1 MWGLHLSV
9 CNLKFDSL
17 SKGLIVAT
25 KQNVEKEEAVVLLR
39 PENANKKYEALFLE
53 IDSGQ
58 IKLPMF
64 QREFVWDKEQ
74 SAKLI
79 DSILKGYPI
88 GTFIFWKTKEA
99 LRSVKNIGNHKLPDT
114 PVGDYAQY
122 ILDGQQRI
130 TSLYAIRKGIRITKD
145 SKEIDYTDIYVN
157 LDYEPNNDEQIVTSQ
172 RDDNKAYVSVHD
184 LLTRKMGELFK
195 QVGPE
200 KADLVEDYKTK
211 LTTYDF
217 ATITIKDYPIDIA
230 CDVFSRINT
239 GGKPLTLFE
248 IMVAM
253 TYDETKNFDLA
264 LKYEELLN
272 GSDEVDKSLAKAKF
286 DTVPAATVLQAVAA
300 ITVDSIRAKDILKIR
315 REKFIG
321 NWDPMVSSMFT
332 AVDFIR
338 TKLHVPVSQLLPY
351 ASLLVPFTYFFYKN
365 NNRRPSEM
373 QGLLLKQF
381 FYWVGLNWRYSG
393 STETKIDEDLKKI
406 NLILKERKPKYPSDE
421 LTVSGDDIAATWFS
435 AGNANVKA
443 ILCMLAS
450 QKPRNLDDN
459 SDVILDNSNLKIASS
474 RNYHHFFPKA
484 FVNKHYPDGE
494 PNMVANITLI
504 DAASNNKIRAKAPSF
519 YIEEFK
525 NSNSKL
531 PSALK
536 SHFING
542 PKDFGIVDDD
552 YERFLEKRSELIAA
566 SLNEAL
572 NPEL

>member
-1 MWGLHLSV
+1 M
-9 CNLKFDSL
+9 
-17 SKGLIVAT
+17 AT
-25 KQNVEKEEAVVLLR
+25 RTKIEKEEPTVLLR
-39 PENANKKYEALFLE
+39 PENANKKYEALFIE

-88 GTFIFWKTKEA
+88 GTFILWKTKET
-99 LRSVKNIGNHKLPDT
+99 LRSVKDIGYHKLPDT
-114 PVGDYAQY
+114 PKGDYAQY

-145 SKEIDYTDIYVN
+145 KKEINYRDIYVN
-157 LDYEPNNDEQIVTSQ
+157 LDYDALNDEQIVTSQ
-172 RDDNKAYVSVHD
+172 QEPEKTYVSVHD
-184 LLTRKMGELFK
+184 LLTKKMGDLFK
-195 QVGPE
+195 QVKPDQTE
-200 KADLVEDYKTK
+200 LVEDYKTK

-239 GGKPLTLFE
+239 GGKPLTVFE

-253 TYDETKNFDLA
+253 TYDESKNFDLA

-272 GSDEVDKSLAKAKF
+272 GSDEVHKSLAKAKF
-286 DTVPAATVLQAVAA
+286 ETIPAVTVLQAVAA
-300 ITVDSIRAKDILKIR
+300 ITVGSIRAKDILKIR
-315 REKFIG
+315 REKFIA
-321 NWDPMVSSMFT
+321 NWNPMVSSMFT

-338 TKLHVPVSQLLPY
+338 TKLHVSVSQLLPY

-365 NNRRPSEM
+365 NNQRPTET
-373 QGLLLKQF
+373 QAKLLKQF

-393 STETKIDEDLKKI
+393 STETKIAEDLKKI
-406 NLILKERKPKYPSDE
+406 TLILKEKQPKYSSDE
-421 LTVSGDDIAATWFS
+421 LEVSAEDIAETGFS
-435 AGNANVKA
+435 AGNSNIKA
-443 ILCMLAS
+443 ILCLLAS
-450 QKPRNLDDN
+450 HKPRNLDDD

-484 FVNKHYPDGE
+484 YVNKHFKNLE
-494 PNMVANITLI
+494 PNLIANITLI

-519 YIEEFK
+519 YVEEFK
-525 NSNSKL
+525 GSNSKL
-531 PSALK
+531 ASSLK
-536 SHFING
+536 SHLIG
-542 PKDFGIVDDD
+542 RPKDYGIVDDD
-552 YERFLEKRSELIAA
+552 YERFIAKRSAAIASA
-566 SLNEAL
+566 LNEAL
-572 NPEL
+572 NPKFLTV

>member
-1 MWGLHLSV
+1 
-9 CNLKFDSL
+9 
-17 SKGLIVAT
+17 
-25 KQNVEKEEAVVLLR
+25 
-39 PENANKKYEALFLE
+39 
-53 IDSGQ
+53 
-58 IKLPMF
+58 MF

-88 GTFIFWKTKEA
+88 GTFILWKTKET
-99 LRSVKNIGNHKLPDT
+99 LRSVKDIGNHKLPDT
-114 PVGDYAQY
+114 PRGDYAQY

-145 SKEIDYTDIYVN
+145 KKEIDYRDIYVD
-157 LDYEPNNDEQIVTSQ
+157 LDYDPLSDEQIVTSH
-172 RDDNKAYVSVHD
+172 KEEGKVYVSVHD
-184 LLTRKMGELFK
+184 LLTSDALDFIDEIGKEKTRKFQK
-195 QVGPE
+195 
-200 KADLVEDYKTK
+200 YKTS

-264 LKYEELLN
+264 LKYDELIN

-286 DTVPAATVLQAVAA
+286 ETVPAATVLQAVAA

-315 REKFIG
+315 REKFIA
-321 NWDPMVSSMFT
+321 NWDPMVSSMFS

-365 NNRRPSEM
+365 SNKRPTEV
-373 QGLLLKQF
+373 QAKLLKQF

-393 STETKIDEDLKKI
+393 STETKIAEDLKKI
-406 NLILKERKPKYPSDE
+406 GLILKEKKPKYSSTE
-421 LTVSGDDIAATWFS
+421 LEVSADDIADTWFS
-435 AGNANVKA
+435 AGNSNVKA
-443 ILCMLAS
+443 ILCLLAA
-450 QKPRNLDDN
+450 QKPRNLDDD
-459 SDVILDNSNLKIASS
+459 SDVLLDNSNLKIASS

-484 FVNKHYPDGE
+484 YINKRFKDCE
-494 PNMVANITLI
+494 PNLVANITLI

-519 YIEEFK
+519 YVEEFK
-525 NSNSKL
+525 GSNSKL
-531 PSALK
+531 VASLK
-536 SHFING
+536 SHLIG
-542 PKDFGIVDDD
+542 SPKDFGIVEDD
-552 YERFLEKRSELIAA
+552 YERFIVKRSAAIATA
-566 SLNEAL
+566 LNNAL
-572 NPEL
+572 NPEICQHTDQLAK

>member
-1 MWGLHLSV
+1 MTSKNSV
-9 CNLKFDSL
+9 L
-17 SKGLIVAT
+17 
-25 KQNVEKEEAVVLLR
+25 KEEPQVLLR
-39 PENANKKYEALFLE
+39 PENSNKKYEALFIE

-88 GTFIFWKTKEA
+88 GTFILWKTKET
-99 LRSVKNIGNHKLPDT
+99 LRSIKDVGNHKLPDT
-114 PVGDYAQY
+114 PKGDYAQY

-145 SKEIDYTDIYVN
+145 KKEIDYRDIYVN
-157 LDYEPNNDEQIVTSQ
+157 LDYDSRNDEQIVTSQ
-172 RDDNKAYVSVHD
+172 KDSNKVYVSVHD
-184 LLTRKMGELFK
+184 LLTKKMGDLFK
-195 QVGPE
+195 KVGID

-239 GGKPLTLFE
+239 GGKPLTVFE

-264 LKYEELLN
+264 LKYDELLN
-272 GSDEVDKSLAKAKF
+272 GSDEINNSLTKAKF
-286 DTVPAATVLQAVAA
+286 ETIPAATVLQAVSA
-300 ITVDSIRAKDILKIR
+300 ITVGSIRAKDILKIR
-315 REKFIG
+315 REKFIA

-338 TKLHVPVSQLLPY
+338 TKLHVSVSQLLPY
-351 ASLLVPFTYFFYKN
+351 ASLLIPFTYFFYKN
-365 NNRRPSEM
+365 GNKRPTEVQST
-373 QGLLLKQF
+373 LLRQF
-381 FYWVGLNWRYSG
+381 FYWVGLNSRYSG
-393 STETKIDEDLKKI
+393 STETKIAEDLKKI
-406 NLILKERKPKYPSDE
+406 NAILKERNPTYPADE
-421 LTVSGDDIAATWFS
+421 LEVSAENIAETWFS
-435 AGNANVKA
+435 AGTSNVKT
-443 ILCMLAS
+443 ILCLFAS
-450 QKPRNLDDN
+450 HKPRNFDDN

-484 FVNKHYPDGE
+484 YINKHYKGHE
-494 PNMVANITLI
+494 PNLIANITLI

-519 YIEEFK
+519 YVDGFK
-525 NSNSKL
+525 KANSKL
-531 PSALK
+531 TSSLK
-536 SHFING
+536 SHLIG
-542 PKDFGIVDDD
+542 SPKDFGIVGDD
-552 YERFLEKRSELIAA
+552 YDRFILKRSAAIAA
-566 SLNEAL
+566 ALNEAL
-572 NPEL
+572 NP

>member
-1 MWGLHLSV
+1 M
-9 CNLKFDSL
+9 
-17 SKGLIVAT
+17 AT
-25 KQNVEKEEAVVLLR
+25 KKSATQEEPQVLLR

-88 GTFIFWKTKEA
+88 GTFILWKTREA
-99 LRSVKNIGNHKLPDT
+99 LRSVKDIGNHKLPDT
-114 PVGDYAQY
+114 PKGDYAQY

-145 SKEIDYTDIYVN
+145 KKEINYEDIYIN
-157 LDYEPNNDEQIVTSQ
+157 LDYDSSSDEQIVTSQ
-172 RDDNKAYVSVHD
+172 KEDGKTYVSVHN
-184 LLTRKMGELFK
+184 LLTSDALDFIEDIGKDKARKFQE
-195 QVGPE
+195 
-200 KADLVEDYKTK
+200 YKTS

-264 LKYEELLN
+264 LRYDVLLN
-272 GSDEVDKSLAKAKF
+272 GSDEEDRSLTKAKF
-286 DTVPAATVLQAVAA
+286 ETVPAATVLQAVAA
-300 ITVDSIRAKDILKIR
+300 ITADTIRAKDILKIR
-315 REKFIG
+315 REVFIK

-351 ASLLVPFTYFFYKN
+351 SSLLVPFTYFFYKN
-365 NNRRPSEM
+365 TNKRPTEV
-373 QGLLLKQF
+373 QAKLLRQF

-393 STETKIDEDLKKI
+393 STETKIAEDLKKI
-406 NLILKERKPKYPSDE
+406 NLILKEKMPKYSSDE
-421 LTVSGDDIAATWFS
+421 LKISADDIADTWFS
-435 AGNANVKA
+435 AGNSNVKA
-443 ILCMLAS
+443 VLCLLAA
-450 QKPRNLDDN
+450 QKPRNLDDD

-484 FVNKHYPDGE
+484 YVNKHFKDAE
-494 PNMVANITLI
+494 PNLVANIALI

-519 YIEEFK
+519 YVEEFRG
-525 NSNSKL
+525 SNSKL
-531 PSALK
+531 TASLK
-536 SHFING
+536 SHLIGN
-542 PKDFGIVDDD
+542 PRNFGIIDDD
-552 YERFLEKRSELIAA
+552 YERFIAERSAAIATA
-566 SLNEAL
+566 LNEAL
-572 NPEL
+572 NPDI

>member
-1 MWGLHLSV
+1 M
-9 CNLKFDSL
+9 
-17 SKGLIVAT
+17 VA
-25 KQNVEKEEAVVLLR
+25 KEKINSGEPAVLLR

-88 GTFIFWKTKEA
+88 GTFILWKTREA
-99 LRSVKNIGNHKLPDT
+99 LRSVKDIGNHTLPET
-114 PVGDYAQY
+114 PKGDYAQY

-130 TSLYAIRKGIRITKD
+130 TSLYAIRKGIRISKD
-145 SKEIDYTDIYVN
+145 GKEINYRDIYVN
-157 LDYEPNNDEQIVTSQ
+157 LDYDPLNDEQIVTSQ
-172 RDDNKAYVSVHD
+172 KEDDKVYVSVHE
-184 LLTRKMGELFK
+184 LLTRKMGELFR
-195 QVGPE
+195 QVGTD
-200 KADLVEDYKTK
+200 KADLVEEYKTK

-253 TYDETKNFDLA
+253 TYDEAKGFDLA
-264 LKYEELLN
+264 LKYDELLN
-272 GSDEVDKSLAKAKF
+272 GSDEVEKSLTKAKF
-286 DTVPAATVLQAVAA
+286 DTIPAATVLQAVAA
-300 ITVDSIRAKDILKIR
+300 ITTDSIRAKYILKIR
-315 REKFIG
+315 RDKFIA
-321 NWDPMVSSMFT
+321 NWEPMVSSMFT

-365 NNRRPSEM
+365 SNKRPTEI
-373 QGLLLKQF
+373 QAKLLKQF

-393 STETKIDEDLKKI
+393 STETKIAEDLKKM
-406 NLILKERKPKYPSDE
+406 NLIIKEESPRYSTDE
-421 LTVSGDDIAATWFS
+421 LSVSANDIAETWFS

-443 ILCMLAS
+443 ILCLFAS
-450 QKPRNLDDN
+450 KKPRNLDDD

-484 FVNKHYPDGE
+484 YVNKHFNGYE
-494 PNMVANITLI
+494 PNLVANITLI

-519 YIEEFK
+519 YVDEFK
-525 NSNSKL
+525 GSNSKL
-531 PSALK
+531 NSSLK
-536 SHFING
+536 SHLIGN
-542 PKDFGIVDDD
+542 PQTFGIIDDD
-552 YERFLEKRSELIAA
+552 YDKFINRRSAAIAGA
-566 SLNEAL
+566 LNESL

>member
-1 MWGLHLSV
+1 MAFKSHESR
-9 CNLKFDSL
+9 
-17 SKGLIVAT
+17 
-25 KQNVEKEEAVVLLR
+25 EEPTVLLR

-74 SAKLI
+74 SARLI

-88 GTFIFWKTKEA
+88 GTFIFWKTRES
-99 LRSVKNIGNHKLPDT
+99 LRSVKDIGNHSLPET
-114 PVGDYAQY
+114 PKGDYAQY

-130 TSLYAIRKGIRITKD
+130 TSLYAIRKGLRISKD
-145 SKEIDYTDIYVN
+145 GKEINYRDIYVN
-157 LDYEPNNDEQIVTSQ
+157 LDYDSSSDEQIVTSQ
-172 RDDNKAYVSVHD
+172 KMDGKTYVSVHE
-184 LLTRKMGELFK
+184 LLTSDALDFVDQIGKDKAKLF
-195 QVGPE
+195 QE
-200 KADLVEDYKTK
+200 YKIK

-253 TYDETKNFDLA
+253 TYDEARGFDLA
-264 LKYEELLN
+264 LKYDELLN

-300 ITVDSIRAKDILKIR
+300 ITTNSIRAKDILKIR
-315 REKFIG
+315 RDKFIA
-321 NWDPMVSSMFT
+321 NWEPMASSMFT

-351 ASLLVPFTYFFYKN
+351 ASLLVPFTYFFHKN
-365 NNRRPSEM
+365 QNTRPTEI
-373 QGLLLKQF
+373 QAKLLKQF

-393 STETKIDEDLKKI
+393 STETKIDEDLKKM
-406 NLILKERKPKYPSDE
+406 NLIFKERSPKYSPDE
-421 LTVSGDDIAATWFS
+421 LTVSAGDIKNTWFS
-435 AGNANVKA
+435 AGNSNVKT
-443 ILCMLAS
+443 ILCLFAS
-450 QKPRNLDDN
+450 QKPRNLDDD

-484 FVNKHYPDGE
+484 YVNKHFKGSE

-519 YIEEFK
+519 YVGEFK

-531 PSALK
+531 ASSLK
-536 SHFING
+536 SHLIG
-542 PKDFGIVDDD
+542 GQKEFGIVDDHYHVFMD
-552 YERFLEKRSELIAA
+552 KRSAAIAKA
-566 SLNEAL
+566 LNEAL
-572 NPEL
+572 NPVF

>member
-1 MWGLHLSV
+1 M
-9 CNLKFDSL
+9 
-17 SKGLIVAT
+17 AT
-25 KQNVEKEEAVVLLR
+25 KNSVHQEEVQVLLR
-39 PENANKKYEALFLE
+39 PENANKKYEALFIE

-88 GTFIFWKTKEA
+88 GTFILWKTKEV
-99 LRSVKNIGNHKLPDT
+99 LRSVKDIGYHKLPDT
-114 PVGDYAQY
+114 PKGDYAQY

-145 SKEIDYTDIYVN
+145 KKEIDYRDIYVN
-157 LDYEPNNDEQIVTSQ
+157 LDYDALNDEQVVTSQ
-172 RDDNKAYVSVHD
+172 QEPGKAYVSVHD
-184 LLTRKMGELFK
+184 LLTKKMGDLFK
-195 QVGPE
+195 QVGIE
-200 KADLVEDYKTK
+200 RADLVEDYKTK

-239 GGKPLTLFE
+239 GGKPLTVFE

-264 LKYEELLN
+264 LKYDELLN

-286 DTVPAATVLQAVAA
+286 DTIPAATVLQAVAA
-300 ITVDSIRAKDILKIR
+300 ITVGSIRAKDILKIR
-315 REKFIG
+315 REKFIA
-321 NWDPMVSSMFT
+321 NWNPMVSSMFS

-338 TKLHVPVSQLLPY
+338 TKLHVSVSQLLPY

-365 NNRRPSEM
+365 SNRRPSEV
-373 QGLLLKQF
+373 QAKLLKQF

-393 STETKIDEDLKKI
+393 STETKIAEDLKKI
-406 NLILKERKPKYPSDE
+406 SLILREKKPRYPADE
-421 LTVSGDDIAATWFS
+421 LAVSAEDIAETWFS
-435 AGNANVKA
+435 AGNSNVKA
-443 ILCMLAS
+443 ILCLLAS
-450 QKPRNLDDN
+450 YKPRNLDDD

-484 FVNKHYPDGE
+484 YVNKHFKDYE
-494 PNMVANITLI
+494 PNLVANITLI

-519 YIEEFK
+519 YVEQFK
-525 NSNSKL
+525 VSNSKL
-531 PSALK
+531 ASSLK
-536 SHFING
+536 THLIGG
-542 PKDFGIVDDD
+542 PKDFGIVEDD
-552 YERFLEKRSELIAA
+552 YERFIAKRSAAIAA
-566 SLNEAL
+566 ALNEAL
-572 NPEL
+572 NPEV